1 MDKKQ
6 DFRKTSL
13 DKNRPRRAIVIV
25 GTLDTKGAEV
35 DYLRAEIERNGS
47 STIVIDSGVLGKPQ
61 SRADITRC
69 EVAETG
75 GLKLS
80 DLVKGAELGADRV
93 NTLQVMMQGLACIV
107 KELYASGK
115 ISGII
120 CVGGSTGTALG
131 SASMKALPLGV
142 PKISVSTTIFPQYFG
157 ETDIVV
163 MQTPADIMGLNTVL
177 RRTLSQAAGAIIGM
191 VEAKPPTQ
199 IEKNLVAVTALGVT
213 TPAVLNIQPLL
224 CAQGF
229 EMISFHAKSEV
240 LDHLVEQDIID
251 GVIDLTPFEI
261 IRIFV
266 YPGQPERVS
275 RLDSTLR
282 KGIPL
287 VICPGGLDMIILR
300 MPISEIPNHF
310 MGRKLHRHG
319 PQVTLVR
326 TDKIE
331 MIRVAQVIAGKINKA
346 QGPVAVI
353 IPLRG
358 FSEVD
363 REGSNFYDPETDAV
377 FMQELKNGLAHGI
390 CVKDVDCHIN
400 DKKFAKEISATFEQ
414 MYRNI

>member
-1 MDKKQ
+1 MDKKR

-13 DKNRPRRAIVIV
+13 DKNRARRAIVIV
-25 GTLDTKGAEV
+25 GTLDTKGTEV
-35 DYLRAEIERNGS
+35 DYLRAEIEHSGHG
-47 STIVIDSGVLGKPQ
+47 TIVIDSGVLGQPQ

-75 GLKLS
+75 GRKLS
-80 DLVKGAELGADRV
+80 DLIKEAELGADRV
-93 NTLQVMMQGLACIV
+93 NTLQVMMHGLACIV
-107 KELYASGK
+107 NELYSSGK
-115 ISGII
+115 IDGII

-131 SASMKALPLGV
+131 SASMKVLPLGV
-142 PKISVSTTIFPQYFG
+142 PKMSVSTTIFPQYFG

-191 VEAKPPTQ
+191 VEAELPTQ
-199 IEKNLVAVTALGVT
+199 IEKPLVAVTALGVT
-213 TPAVLNIQPLL
+213 TPSVLNMQPLL
-224 CAQGF
+224 YAQGF

-251 GVIDLTPFEI
+251 GVIDLTSFEI

-266 YPGQPERVS
+266 YPGQPERQS

-287 VICPGGLDMIILR
+287 IICPGGLDMIILR
-300 MPISEIPNHF
+300 MPINEVPIHF
-310 MGRKLHRHG
+310 KGRKLHRHG

-326 TDKIE
+326 TDKRE
-331 MIRVAQVIAGKINKA
+331 MVRAAQVIAVKINKA
-346 QGPVAVI
+346 QGPVAVV

-377 FMQELKNGLAHGI
+377 FMQELKNRVVNGI
-390 CVKDVDCHIN
+390 Y
-400 DKKFAKEISATFEQ
+400 FS
-414 MYRNI
+414 RS